1 MSILTSNSIFH
12 PSGLFKPEC
21 FYHYY
26 YFVISQKRF
35 FMKFWIFTQIALV
48 VLWLVVT
55 SEEIIIVAG
64 GFNKGQILKST
75 EMLRYGEWEAGPN
88 LPKKLYG
95 HSVIGFE
102 KDLYVLGGNS
112 GFWYE
117 KAIHRLRCSNADCS
131 WITMKASLKVRR
143 QYFVAIPMNTSQVTC
158 ISLLPED

>member
-1 MSILTSNSIFH
+1 
-12 PSGLFKPEC
+12 
-21 FYHYY
+21 
-26 YFVISQKRF
+26 
-35 FMKFWIFTQIALV
+35 MKFWSFTQIALV

-117 KAIHRLRCSNADCS
+117 KAIHRLRCSNAGGFQLIDLF
-131 WITMKASLKVRR
+131 ITELKSH
-143 QYFVAIPMNTSQVTC
+143 MTC
-158 ISLLPED
+158 